1 MEELMAEEEELMASV
16 ELADVDMKVVAAKE
30 VAEGRGTIGGER
42 STVIP
47 SSGGRGSGGG
57 EAYGGGGVYSGI
69 VMEVVVVKEVVWWY
83 KRKIPQWW
91 LRR

>member
-1 MEELMAEEEELMASV
+1 MEAV
-16 ELADVDMKVVAAKE
+16 EGFMVLVFTK
-30 VAEGRGTIGGER
+30 AEGRRTRGGER

-69 VMEVVVVKEVVWWY
+69 VMEVVVVKEVVRW
-83 KRKIPQWW
+83 
-91 LRR
+91 

>member
-1 MEELMAEEEELMASV
+1 MEAV
-16 ELADVDMKVVAAKE
+16 EGFMVLVFTKV
-30 VAEGRGTIGGER
+30 EGRGTRSGEK

-57 EAYGGGGVYSGI
+57 EAYGGGEVYSGI